1 MAVSYNKL
9 WKILIDRKMKKKE
22 LQEAAGV
29 SQGLITKMGRDEP
42 VTVTVLMKI
51 CVALGCD
58 IGDIMEIIRNNDEVI
73 SDAELK

>member
-22 LQEAAGV
+22 LQEAAGI

-42 VTVTVLMKI
+42 VTTTVLMKI
-51 CVALGCD
+51 CTALGCD
-58 IGDIMEIIRNNDEVI
+58 IGDIIEVVLDETNM
-73 SDAELK
+73 K